1 MENSLLIALSR
12 QTVMERHMETI
23 ANNIANV
30 STSGFKGEQLM
41 FVEFLAQN
49 TEGEEVSYVQDLAI
63 VRDFGEGE
71 FVTTSSPLDVAIHG
85 KGWFVI
91 DTPDRQAYTRNGHFS
106 LNEQGQMVTSG
117 GHPVL
122 DATGAPIVFGPNET
136 GIKISGD
143 GTISTAA
150 GVKGQLDVVIFEDEK
165 ALDKASESLFVT
177 DAVPSKA
184 LDAKIVQGMI
194 EGSNV
199 KPVVEITNMIWAMRS
214 YQSAQ
219 EVVKGNDG
227 ILREAIDV
235 ITDQQA

>member
-12 QTVMERHMETI
+12 QTVMQRHMETI
-23 ANNIANV
+23 ANNIANA

-41 FVEFLAQN
+41 FVEFLAEN
-49 TEGEEVSYVQDLAI
+49 TEGETVSYVQDIAV

-71 FVTTSSPLDVAIHG
+71 FVTTSNPLDVAING

-106 LNEQGQMVTSG
+106 LNQQGQMVTSG

-122 DATGAPIVFGPNET
+122 NATGSPIAFGPDET
-136 GIKISGD
+136 GIKISAD
-143 GTISTAA
+143 GTISSSA
-150 GVKGQLDVVIFEDEK
+150 GVKGQLDIVTFEDER

-177 DAVPSKA
+177 DALPSKA
-184 LDAKIVQGMI
+184 LDAKVVQGMI

-214 YQSAQ
+214 YQAAH